1 MDEDGEVTTHSYCGI
16 ACYKASFEQNGFPS
30 STVSVRGAE
39 PDDQGALNLRVERLN
54 TPIGRKILN
63 TVQERWKSD
72 EIPGLQVKGIYR
84 IDLPGQVYRRFDLAL
99 QMNDLFSVSTTY
111 YGALATCGITDDADP
126 SPCASEA
133 CELCDALRSSFGNL
147 LYGAS
152 CRDGSYGPG
161 LYTYLNP
168 ALAHDA
174 ADVDDDP
181 QGQNYALIQCRV
193 EAFTGA
199 GAISSL
205 GVQGFLDDSGV
216 VFCAQPTA
224 VIPTHLLTYRLG
236 DAPTSRQA
244 KASANSKSAAKGQI
258 ASGVM
263 ASPGGPGRTKSAATG
278 PKSPNG
284 KGQALANLPLQKPQR
299 QSSVRGSPMGSSL
312 VKQVD
317 QDPATSATPG
327 SDPATT
333 SLRALVKLRPGTP
346 TGTRSPPPYGQS
358 GAGSQKAARQLPY
371 PPTGSIGD
379 PLGDDSDDDPGSYPA
394 AARKYVKRSRD
405 LESRLDEDE
414 DDYSYLDPN
423 KNFGRREDEDS
434 DELPDHPP
442 GHRA

>member
-1 MDEDGEVTTHSYCGI
+1 MQRVEAPPQPRRVAHQHRPILEPATTSHLTALHQGGKCLTPPLPTQTCAKYHCATYVKSREMDEDGVVTTHSYCGI
-16 ACYKASFEQNGFPS
+16 ACYKASLEQNGFPS
-30 STVSVRGAE
+30 STVSARGAE

-72 EIPGLQVKGIYR
+72 EITGLQVKGIYR

-111 YGALATCGITDDADP
+111 YGALATCSITDDADP

-236 DAPTSRQA
+236 DASTSRQA
-244 KASANSKSAAKGQI
+244 KASANSKSAARGQN
-258 ASGVM
+258 ASVIT
-263 ASPGGPGRTKSAATG
+263 ASPGGPGRTKSVATDHTG
-278 PKSPNG
+278 PKSSNG
-284 KGQALANLPLQKPQR
+284 KGQALANLPLQHP
-299 QSSVRGSPMGSSL
+299 L
-312 VKQVD
+312 
-317 QDPATSATPG
+317 
-327 SDPATT
+327 ATT
-333 SLRALVKLRPGTP
+333 LRAERRRFPKG
-346 TGTRSPPPYGQS
+346 Y
-358 GAGSQKAARQLPY
+358 KAIALP
-371 PPTGSIGD
+371 SN
-379 PLGDDSDDDPGSYPA
+379 
-394 AARKYVKRSRD
+394 RD

-434 DELPDHPP
+434 DDLPDHPP
-442 GHRA
+442 GHRV